1 MMRSMHIK
9 SFNESVPLD
18 LSQRSGFENKHVDPK
33 LAKWVEEAI
42 THPKVIGIMRGP

>member
-1 MMRSMHIK
+1 MRLNQVK

-18 LSQRSGFENKHVDPK
+18 LSQRSGFEAKTDPK

-42 THPKVIGIMRGP
+42 SHPKVISILRGPS